1 MLIDAKDLTFTHQLD
16 GRITNTLDIQIA
28 AYDENGQAL
37 WNDSHNYSLTL
48 NQEGFEK
55 SMKSGFTATPNLPV
69 RGSGAYQVR
78 VSVRDGISGRIGSAS
93 QFLEAPDISSGQ
105 LAVAGMA
112 MSIKD
117 HPELVLTPLH
127 IFHPHET
134 FTYTYQILNLR
145 TDENKRSEVEGESRI
160 LHGSETLFAG
170 KPTPME
176 FSPSEDPKRRS
187 ASAEVRLGDIE
198 PGAYV
203 LELKITDKLSK
214 EPRTT
219 TQYAWFEVE

>member
-1 MLIDAKDLTFTHQLD
+1 
-16 GRITNTLDIQIA
+16 
-28 AYDENGQAL
+28 
-37 WNDSHNYSLTL
+37 
-48 NQEGFEK
+48 
-55 SMKSGFTATPNLPV
+55 
-69 RGSGAYQVR
+69 
-78 VSVRDGISGRIGSAS
+78 
-93 QFLEAPDISSGQ
+93 
-105 LAVAGMA
+105 

-117 HPELVLTPLH
+117 HPELVLAPLH

-145 TDENKRSEVEGESRI
+145 TDENKRSEVEGRSRI
-160 LHGSETLFAG
+160 LHGSEPIFTG

-187 ASAEVRLGDIE
+187 ASAEVRLGDLE
-198 PGAYV
+198 PGVYV

-219 TQYAWFEVE
+219 NQYAWFEVE